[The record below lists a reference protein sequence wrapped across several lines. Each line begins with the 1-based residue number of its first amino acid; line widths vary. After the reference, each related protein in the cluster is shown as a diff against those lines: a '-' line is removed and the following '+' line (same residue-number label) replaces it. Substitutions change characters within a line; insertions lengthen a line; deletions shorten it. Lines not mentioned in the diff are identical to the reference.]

1 MFSRQAASTTSS
13 FFFVAPVTKDES
25 MSFLPRCVLATEA
38 SQSLRKYGAAFLA
51 REGSWALDEHV
62 LDALFT
68 WCEKCDYDQAQAA
81 NWDAWKVADRQMNT
95 TAEKD
100 WNRFSMNANSNWHDA
115 AWISVVRELIR
126 GGVLAFVQTELGID
140 ARITRL
146 GGDTVRF
153 ACKIGQHLHSD
164 GGSVSSVPGALRLPR
179 EEVDACP
186 YLVLSICVHDI
197 HKDMAPFYFAGLD
210 AMYGVDGSIP
220 ALYTP
225 EAFDEHFGFEQ
236 GVTGS
241 CVMKKG
247 DMFLRNP
254 LVWHAGTPNLSSTT
268 RYFPACI
275 FSEDAVMQKHRMNR
289 RHDDVAIVEA
299 SQTVER

>member
-1 MFSRQAASTTSS
+1 
-13 FFFVAPVTKDES
+13 

-51 REGSWALDEHV
+51 REGSWGLDEHV

-95 TAEKD
+95 NAEKD

-115 AWISVVRELIR
+115 AWKSVVRELIR
-126 GGVLAFVQTELGID
+126 GGVLAIAQIELGIY
-140 ARITRL
+140 AFIIRL
-146 GGDTVRF
+146 GGDTVRPTLV
-153 ACKIGQHLHSD
+153 GQHLHSD

-197 HKDMAPFYFAGLD
+197 PKDMGAFYFAGLD
-210 AMYGVDGSIP
+210 AMYGVDDTIP

-268 RYFPACI
+268 RYLPACI
-275 FSEDAVMQKHRMNR
+275 FTAEAKDAEASHEST
-289 RHDDVAIVEA
+289 HDDVAIVEA